1 MAEMTFW
8 DHLEELRWVLF
19 RVIGLWLVLAVGYF
33 IAMPYIFDNVILGP
47 THNDF
52 VLYDLLRHI

>member
-19 RVIGLWLVLAVGYF
+19 RVIGLWLCFSGRLFYRYAL
-33 IAMPYIFDNVILGP
+33 YI
-47 THNDF
+47 
-52 VLYDLLRHI
+52 R